1 MFRNLGYK
9 FEIIFR
15 DLGPMP
21 HEKKTFKLILLDNQE
36 FIIPEAIFTTKKR
49 KKSVT

>member
-21 HEKKTFKLILLDNQE
+21 REKKTFKLILLDNQE